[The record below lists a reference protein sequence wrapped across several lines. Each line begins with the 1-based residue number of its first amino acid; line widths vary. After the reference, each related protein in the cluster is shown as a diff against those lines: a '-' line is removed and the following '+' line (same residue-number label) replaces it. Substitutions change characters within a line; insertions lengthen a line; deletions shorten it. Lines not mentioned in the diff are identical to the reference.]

1 MMAFCEHCQDTVNY
15 DEKLVQ
21 KSKNIRGKEVKYLG
35 KETFCSECGNEF
47 FVSDIRD
54 YNLIELDKAFR
65 ENDSY

>member
-35 KETFCSECGNEF
+35 KEAFCSECGNEF

-65 ENDSY
+65 ESDSY